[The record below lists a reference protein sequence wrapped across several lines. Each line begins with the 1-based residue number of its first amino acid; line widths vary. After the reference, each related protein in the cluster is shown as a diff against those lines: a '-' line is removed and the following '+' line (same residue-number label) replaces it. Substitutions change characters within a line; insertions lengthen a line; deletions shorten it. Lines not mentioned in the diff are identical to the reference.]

1 MAIKKVRLRNST
13 PFIDNINEI
22 NNTQEDNA
30 IDIAA
35 MSMCNLIEYSDN
47 YLKTPGSLCQHYR
60 DEPALDNN
68 GRINDFPD
76 HDK

>member
-47 YLKTPGSLCQHYR
+47 
-60 DEPALDNN
+60 
-68 GRINDFPD
+68 
-76 HDK
+76 